1 MQVNFDATGHE
12 PQSFNPLPSAWYS
25 VMMVEGL
32 ETPVKGKPDSTYFKS
47 VWEVLDGEF
56 KGRKLFHNFNFK
68 NDNET
73 AVKIAYDQLAT
84 ICHAVGILKIQSMEQ
99 LFNKPLQA
107 KVKLKAAVMEDDG
120 VTEKYEAGNE
130 IKGFRPLE
138 TDAPAGAGGLP
149 EGFGDSGGLPEGFS
163 AGAEATPEPE
173 VKETP
178 STPATPKSPATAAAA
193 PVKKLVMTDKANG
206 GTAEQFRA
214 HDAAWTDELLVQEGY
229 ARWEEVKP
237 AVPST
242 PKTPSTPTTPSAPGT
257 TSAPA
262 GTAAAASET
271 TPATAADD
279 DDTPPWLQNA

>member
-1 MQVNFDATGHE
+1 MQVNFDATGHQ
-12 PQSFNPLPSAWYS
+12 PQSFDPLPSAWYN
-25 VMMVEGL
+25 VRMVEGL
-32 ETPVKGKPDSTYFKS
+32 ETPVKNKPANTYFKS
-47 VWEVLDGEF
+47 VFEVIDGEF

-138 TDAPAGAGGLP
+138 TSSPTGAGLP
-149 EGFGDSGGLPEGFS
+149 EGFGGDSGGLPEGFS
-163 AGAEATPEPE
+163 AGAEVTPEPE
-173 VKETP
+173 IKETP
-178 STPATPKSPATAAAA
+178 STPTTPKSPATAAA

-214 HDAAWTDELLVQEGY
+214 HDSAWTDELLVQEGY

-237 AVPST
+237 AAPSV
-242 PKTPSTPTTPSAPGT
+242 PKTPSTPSTPASAV
-257 TSAPA
+257 AE
-262 GTAAAASET
+262 TAAATE
-271 TPATAADD
+271 DD